1 MDLALSESEQ
11 LLKDAAR
18 QFVRQKAGWPVLTGL
33 DDTAAGDPGRNG
45 AGPDD
50 AGPGESAGPWRP
62 EWLATFAAAGWLGVF
77 VPEAL
82 GGAGASVT
90 DAAVL
95 LEELGRGPVPSP
107 LLASSVVAALLLRA
121 APPGAGRD
129 ELLGGIAAGTHV
141 VIPAL
146 REPAASWRGAG
157 AAAAQLSA
165 GGRLSCTKLFASF
178 AGSATHFLASLA
190 PDAGGRGRLAVVPAA
205 SPDVAARLLPG
216 FLHASYEVTFD
227 DAAVAEVLTLDGGA
241 ALDAALAPGLVA
253 VAAYQAGG
261 CAAVLDMSV
270 DWSNRREQ
278 FGMPVGRFQRVQD
291 HIVRIVN
298 AADAARWTAYEA
310 AWALDSGQPAAAARA
325 HLAAAVASESYLEA
339 ANAGHEVHAGIGSDP
354 KFGLTLYTRQ
364 SRTLYEFLGS
374 PDWHRDRMADGLG
387 WAS

>member
-18 QFVRQKAGWPVLTGL
+18 QFVRQEAGRTVLTGL
-33 DDTAAGDPGRNG
+33 DDAAPAD
-45 AGPDD
+45 
-50 AGPGESAGPWRP
+50 PWRP
-62 EWLATFAAAGWLGVF
+62 EWLPTFAAAGWLGMF
-77 VPEAL
+77 VPAAL

-129 ELLGGIAAGTHV
+129 ELLAGIAAGTHL

-157 AAAAQLSA
+157 AAAAELSP
-165 GGRLSCTKLFASF
+165 GGRLTCTKLFASF
-178 AGSATHFLASLA
+178 AGSATHYLASLA
-190 PDAGGRGRLAVVPAA
+190 PAPGGRPRIAVMPAGGPG
-205 SPDVAARLLPG
+205 VAARLLPG

-227 DAAVAEVLTLDGGA
+227 GAAAAEVLTLDGDA
-241 ALDAALAPGLVA
+241 ALSATLAPGLVA
-253 VAAYQAGG
+253 LAAYQAGG

-278 FGMPVGRFQRVQD
+278 FGLPIGRFQRVQD

-310 AWALDSGQPAAAARA
+310 AWALDTGQPAAAARA

-364 SRTLYEFLGS
+364 SRTLHEFLGS

>member
-18 QFVRQKAGWPVLTGL
+18 QFVRQEAGWPVLTGL
-33 DDTAAGDPGRNG
+33 DDPAS
-45 AGPDD
+45 AGP
-50 AGPGESAGPWRP
+50 AGPWRP
-62 EWLATFAAAGWLGVF
+62 EWLRTFAAAGWLGVF
-77 VPEAL
+77 VPAAL

-107 LLASSVVAALLLRA
+107 LLPSSGVSSLLLRA

-129 ELLGGIAAGTHV
+129 ELLAGIAAGTHV

-157 AAAAQLSA
+157 AAAAELPA
-165 GGRLSCTKLFASF
+165 GGALTCTKLFASF
-178 AGSATHFLASLA
+178 AGSATHYLVSLA
-190 PDAGGRGRLAVVPAA
+190 PAAGGRPRFAVVPAA
-205 SPDVAARLLPG
+205 APGVAARLLPG
-216 FLHASYEVTFD
+216 FLHASYEITFD
-227 DAAVAEVLTLDGGA
+227 GAAADDVLILDGDA
-241 ALDAALAPGLVA
+241 ALDDALAPGLVA
-253 VAAYQAGG
+253 LAAYQAGG

-278 FGMPVGRFQRVQD
+278 FGLPIGRFQRVQD

-310 AWALDSGQPAAAARA
+310 AWALDTGQPAAAARA

-364 SRTLYEFLGS
+364 SRTLHEFLGS